1 MAAAVMDAEGQEKV
15 KVDGEN
21 WFLHHPKYTEMMSYG
36 FEDKL
41 QLRIAFLSYLDLCEA
56 KNWWNVEIHPCH
68 KLGMV
73 FISGKQN
80 KKGDLQLVLPISA
93 NTPLSNERLHEFT
106 ANVRL
111 SDDETEGQNV
121 ETEPESE
128 SKAHCVVLAVS
139 DSDSTTVYYRISD
152 SLIPPDPPK
161 QTLVQEVSKGKR
173 KKRKA
178 VFVAREPDEPVTD
191 EENWDDEL

>member
-93 NTPLSNERLHEFT
+93 NTPLSNER
-106 ANVRL
+106 
-111 SDDETEGQNV
+111 
-121 ETEPESE
+121 
-128 SKAHCVVLAVS
+128 
-139 DSDSTTVYYRISD
+139 ISD